1 MGSLVGVIFCAR
13 VALCASESVN
23 ALQGVEYG
31 VTDWMR
37 MMQLKVIKMTMKMM
51 LMLMMMVIMATDAY
65 IR

>member
-1 MGSLVGVIFCAR
+1 M
-13 VALCASESVN
+13 CASESVN

-37 MMQLKVIKMTMKMM
+37 MMLLKVIKMTMKMM

>member
-51 LMLMMMVIMATDAY
+51 LMLKMMVIMATDAY